1 MDSASFPD
9 EERFFLAGF
18 KNPEVRRSLFFGDEH
33 VHEHVHEYGETD
45 GNLDFTVIHGSEKH
59 AKHIRATGY

>member
-1 MDSASFPD
+1 M
-9 EERFFLAGF
+9 
-18 KNPEVRRSLFFGDEH
+18 FFGDEH

-59 AKHIRATGY
+59 AKHIPRFRGNDNRDLGI